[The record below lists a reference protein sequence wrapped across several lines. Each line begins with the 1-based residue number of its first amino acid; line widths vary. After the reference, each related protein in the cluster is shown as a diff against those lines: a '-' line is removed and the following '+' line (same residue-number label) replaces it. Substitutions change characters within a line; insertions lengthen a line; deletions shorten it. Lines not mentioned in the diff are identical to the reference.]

1 MWMQANERFLDRR
14 GCGDELAL
22 DASLKAAEWLAQL
35 AGREPLDFTRDDLDS
50 EGSDAPRH

>member
-1 MWMQANERFLDRR
+1 MWTQTNERFLDRR

-35 AGREPLDFTRDDLDS
+35 AGYELRDSSDEELDA
-50 EGSDAPRH
+50 EGSDASHH